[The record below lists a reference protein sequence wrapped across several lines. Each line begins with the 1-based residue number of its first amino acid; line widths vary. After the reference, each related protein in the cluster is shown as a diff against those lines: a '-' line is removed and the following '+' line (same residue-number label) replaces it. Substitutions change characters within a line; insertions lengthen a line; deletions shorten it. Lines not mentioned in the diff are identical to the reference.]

1 LSRGW
6 TRLWLGVS
14 AALLAG
20 SEIAAV
26 GWPSP
31 SQSAAP
37 RRANELT
44 LAGLRPG
51 NDAIAKAILK
61 YKAPLLHKNNDKEY
75 SWNDE
80 CRHEVLQA
88 DVESSGMVREIRVA
102 AGLKESKFE
111 CAAPPRSPW
120 RTGKNLVI
128 GDTSSRVIT
137 LYGEP
142 DSRSPSTKDG
152 QRLELLYYAFDWAGP
167 DVPQVM
173 EVLCTVEKDGM
184 PGRVVEIT
192 LAASSL

>member
-1 LSRGW
+1 LKRGW
-6 TRLWLGVS
+6 MRLWLGIS
-14 AALLAG
+14 AVLLALSG
-20 SEIAAV
+20 IATV
-26 GWPSP
+26 GRPTAKHAS
-31 SQSAAP
+31 SP
-37 RRANELT
+37 RRVNELT
-44 LAGLRPG
+44 LAGLQPG
-51 NDAIAKAILK
+51 KDTVAKAILK
-61 YKAPLLHKNNDKEY
+61 YKAPLMQKNSDREY

-80 CRHEVLQA
+80 CRHEILHA
-88 DVESSGMVREIRVA
+88 DFEPSKKVQEIRVV
-102 AGLKESKFE
+102 AGLQDGKFE

-120 RTGKNLVI
+120 RTGKNLAL
-128 GDTSSRVIT
+128 GDAQRRVIE